1 MRDVTIKQ
9 LRSFVMVAQE
19 RSFTRAA
26 GRMNVSQSALT
37 IAVRDLETAIVT
49 TLFDRTTRSV
59 ELTTQG
65 LNFLPVAKRMLD
77 ELAQG
82 MDDLRAHEDLQK
94 GMVVV
99 IATSAIINVVLAP
112 AVHVL
117 ATAHPSIS
125 VRIIE
130 DTTETL
136 PNRVLNGEA
145 DFGITT
151 LRRPIDDIERR
162 LLLRDRLGVLCPLD
176 HPIALKPDDVTWAD
190 LAKYPLASLWPESG
204 IRAMLD
210 NDARVARIL
219 PRPKYEVSSIS
230 SLLALVERGVG
241 IGVCAGLITCPIL
254 PKGLVF
260 RPIVRPILQ
269 RELFFLKR
277 KRRSLTPAANELA
290 NCVFDQFRRLQE
302 GSSLNSFADII
313 SPRA

>member
-9 LRSFVMVAQE
+9 LRSFVMISQE

-26 GRMNVSQSALT
+26 GRLSVSQSALT
-37 IAVRDLETAIVT
+37 IGIRDLEAELGTS
-49 TLFDRTTRSV
+49 LFDRTTRSV
-59 ELTTQG
+59 ELTPQG
-65 LNFLPVAKRMLD
+65 LSFLPVAKRILD

-82 MDDLRAHEDLQK
+82 VDDLRALADLQK
-94 GMVVV
+94 GRVVV

-112 AVHVL
+112 AVRVL
-117 ATAHPSIS
+117 AAAHPRIA

-130 DTTETL
+130 DTTDAL
-136 PNRVLNGEA
+136 ASRVLNGEA

-162 LLLRDRLGVLCPLD
+162 LLLRDRLGLLCPKD
-176 HPIALKPDDVTWAD
+176 HPLALKEGEVTWAD
-190 LAKYPLASLWPESG
+190 LAPYPLASLWPESG

-210 NDARVARIL
+210 NDARVARVL
-219 PRPKYEVSSIS
+219 PRPMYEVSSIS
-230 SLLALVERGVG
+230 SLLDLVESGVG
-241 IGVCAGLITCPIL
+241 IGVFAGMIACPII

-260 RPIVRPILQ
+260 RPIVRPTLQ

-290 NCVFDQFRRLQE
+290 NCVFDQFRKLQ
-302 GSSLNSFADII
+302 GQAGLNSFADLA
-313 SPRA
+313 SPTV